1 MTGNALERLTIIGG
15 GLAGAEA
22 AWQVARQGIK
32 VLLYEMRPARQTPAH
47 VSEHLAELVC
57 SNSLGSDREDRA
69 PGLLKAE
76 IRRLGSLILA
86 CADDTAVP
94 AGSALAV
101 GREAF
106 ATLVTRCIE
115 EHPLIHLRRQEV
127 PAIPKTGAVVVATGP
142 LTSEALSA
150 DVARIAGEEHLFFYD
165 AMAPIVTYES
175 IDMTKAFRAS
185 RYDRGEADYVNCPM
199 TREQYYAFVEALVN
213 AETIPLCAEAGA
225 ASPQDPCLLC
235 DAGLDPV
242 AWTPAEDGEACDDGD
257 LCTLE
262 GTCQGGACVT
272 EPDPCDD
279 DNPCTDG
286 ACHPTDGCAYAP
298 LTGTECPPPDAC
310 TEWAICQDGV
320 CVSGDG
326 IDCDDGNICT
336 GDSCLADGGCA
347 HTTLDGVPCDDGS
360 VCTLDDVCVGDVCGG
375 GATTSCDDG
384 NECTADL
391 CHPVSGCYHELGDNP
406 CCDDQ
411 GVNICDDGDHCTT
424 DSCDPDTGE
433 CFYDFNALP
442 CDDQDSCTGPDLC
455 TEGACVGAPMD
466 CEDGNPCTVD
476 ACEVGVGCVH
486 APADA
491 GLACDDGLAC
501 STGDHCEEGLCVA
514 DLSECGCVVDFSD
527 AVNKVNGLEIGTD
540 GQVGSGLDVDND
552 PTTCS
557 PAGSCGSGIDNA
569 LSMLGGFANEALQ
582 GAVEDGDVIFLFE
595 HREFSAT
602 GEVYE
607 VVFHIGEA
615 ADDQCDVQAATCPY
629 LADPATF
636 DESCAPLVSLDNATI
651 NGATL
656 SGGGPGYSFPLVL
669 PISDGVLLEVT
680 LFATQVQAQV
690 SFEAGMPVSLD
701 GILAGAISKAAMI
714 EALDAVPAD
723 QLPLDKDLIIQMI
736 QGLIQSDIDSDGD
749 GAMDAASVGL
759 PFTAIS
765 GTIVGL
771 AQE

>member
-1 MTGNALERLTIIGG
+1 MMMKTTLTTVSLLLALALLGGCSTADTTPDASIAPMDTMDASDDAPEPLDTIGDTPFPDIGTDAFEPSDTPQVDTTPADVPPVPGDPCDDGDPCTAAELILVDGTCGG
-15 GLAGAEA
+15 GQPYTCDDGRDCTTDTCDGLGDCVFVVSDGFCLANG
-22 AWQVARQGIK
+22 V
-32 VLLYEMRPARQTPAH
+32 
-47 VSEHLAELVC
+47 
-57 SNSLGSDREDRA
+57 
-69 PGLLKAE
+69 
-76 IRRLGSLILA
+76 
-86 CADDTAVP
+86 CADD
-94 AGSALAV
+94 
-101 GREAF
+101 
-106 ATLVTRCIE
+106 
-115 EHPLIHLRRQEV
+115 
-127 PAIPKTGAVVVATGP
+127 
-142 LTSEALSA
+142 
-150 DVARIAGEEHLFFYD
+150 
-165 AMAPIVTYES
+165 
-175 IDMTKAFRAS
+175 
-185 RYDRGEADYVNCPM
+185 
-199 TREQYYAFVEALVN
+199 
-213 AETIPLCAEAGA
+213 GA

-235 DAGLDPV
+235 DADQDPV

-262 GTCQGGACVT
+262 GTCQGGACVAD
-272 EPDPCDD
+272 PDPCDD
-279 DNPCTDG
+279 GNPCTDG
-286 ACHPTDGCAYAP
+286 SCHPTDGCGYVA

-310 TEWAICQDGV
+310 TEWAMCQDGV
-320 CVSGDG
+320 CVAGDG

-336 GDSCLADGGCA
+336 GDSCLPDGGCA

-375 GATTSCDDG
+375 GAVAPCDDG

-433 CFYDFNALP
+433 CFYEFNALP

-455 TEGACVGAPMD
+455 TDGACLGAPMD
-466 CEDGNPCTVD
+466 CEDDNPCTVD

-486 APADA
+486 APAEA
-491 GLACDDGLAC
+491 GLACDDGLDC
-501 STGDHCEEGLCVA
+501 STGDHCEEAACVA

-527 AVNKVNGLEIGTD
+527 AVNKVNGLLIGTD
-540 GQVGSGLDVDND
+540 GQAGSGLDVDNN

-557 PAGSCGSGIDNA
+557 PAGSCGGGIDNA

-582 GAVEDGDVIFLFE
+582 GSVEDGQVIFLFE
-595 HREFSAT
+595 HRNFSAT

-607 VVFHIGEA
+607 VIFHIGEA
-615 ADDQCDVQAATCPY
+615 ADEQCDVQGATCPY
-629 LADPATF
+629 LVDPATF
-636 DESCAPLVSLDNATI
+636 DETCAPLVSLDNAAI

-656 SGGGPGYSFPLVL
+656 SAGGPGYSFPLVL

-690 SFEAGMPVSLD
+690 AFEAGMPVSLD

>member
-1 MTGNALERLTIIGG
+1 MMKTTLTTLTLLLAVALLGGCSTADTSPDTTIVPVDTVETMEDSLEPPADTFVDTPHSDLGPDEGTPPDTVGPADVPPVPGDPCDDGDPCTAGELILVDGACGG
-15 GLAGAEA
+15 GQPYVCDDGRDCTNDTCDGLGDCVFAVAEGFCLANG
-22 AWQVARQGIK
+22 V
-32 VLLYEMRPARQTPAH
+32 
-47 VSEHLAELVC
+47 
-57 SNSLGSDREDRA
+57 
-69 PGLLKAE
+69 
-76 IRRLGSLILA
+76 
-86 CADDTAVP
+86 
-94 AGSALAV
+94 
-101 GREAF
+101 
-106 ATLVTRCIE
+106 
-115 EHPLIHLRRQEV
+115 
-127 PAIPKTGAVVVATGP
+127 
-142 LTSEALSA
+142 
-150 DVARIAGEEHLFFYD
+150 
-165 AMAPIVTYES
+165 
-175 IDMTKAFRAS
+175 
-185 RYDRGEADYVNCPM
+185 
-199 TREQYYAFVEALVN
+199 
-213 AETIPLCAEAGA
+213 CAEDGA

-279 DNPCTDG
+279 NNPCTDG

-360 VCTLDDVCVGDVCGG
+360 VCSLDDVCVGDVCGG